1 MKLKFNEEN
10 ISEEQKIKK
19 QGLIDGKMV
28 LSSYLPSVQKRHV
41 KRKTNLDR
49 VMKEIKEER
58 DHSWIE
64 DILVR
69 NKNNLSGPAL
79 FYRGTTISYEEM
91 FENVIKVAKALIEM
105 GVTQEDEVPMC
116 ISNCPEMIYFLG
128 ALNLI
133 GAKVNIFGADFD
145 KEYIK
150 EIVSSSNSSLFIA
163 TDDKYGQIKDVI
175 ERTNKEKKILVSLT
189 DSLKNGIDPF
199 AKYDDPFYKFI
210 NKVDDFKKDDSTI
223 LSFGEF
229 LEKYKEY
236 QGPLLTP
243 KVRLEDEFIIT
254 YTSGSTKNGRPKAIV
269 HTNSSLIMMARFHDT
284 DLSGLPEMRNIVG
297 LAHIP
302 PHSNT
307 DLITSIS
314 DVLSQTCTVAL
325 EPIYDKDFFAYS
337 LLINRPSFAPATKS
351 FWVKG
356 MKDFRDKEELK
367 GIHLPELLIPTSVG
381 ETTSPGEEK
390 FINQGLRK
398 LKAGSDKLPVI
409 TSVLSMGGG
418 DCEHGGLFFKLY
430 KALYD
435 KISLTKEG
443 RGLTP
448 FQLTE
453 LAVLREDGTECKYG
467 EYGRLVSNSPCTM
480 KRYKDNPK
488 ATEEFFITDAYGRTW
503 GDNNVW
509 AYIDT
514 YGDVHIKGRIGN
526 EIELLTGEKVPLF
539 TVADAI
545 LKDTKNVLSCEV
557 VAVKNKNDLD
567 IPVAHIKLQPES
579 KKSIDKVLGS
589 IADRVYNECHPGVS
603 DLLLLRVRD
612 YNEGYPLTGCGK
624 RNNLELEKEGITEKC
639 IPLTSYLFYN
649 RKSDEKL
656 KIKKL

>member
-269 HTNSSLIMMARFHDT
+269 HTNSSLITMARFHDT

>member
-1 MKLKFNEEN
+1 MKLHFNEEN
-10 ISEEQKIKK
+10 MDEKQKLKK
-19 QGLIDGKMV
+19 TGIDGEKMII
-28 LSSYLPSVQKRHV
+28 SSYLPSEQKRHV
-41 KRKTNLDR
+41 KKKTDLDKIF
-49 VMKEIKEER
+49 KEIHENR

-64 DILVR
+64 DILIR
-69 NKNNLSGPAL
+69 NKDNLSGPAL

-91 FENVIKVAKALIEM
+91 FENIIKTTKALIEM
-105 GVTQEDEVPMC
+105 GVKQYDEVPMC
-116 ISNCPEMIYFLG
+116 VANCPEMIYFLG

-133 GAKVNIFGADFD
+133 GARPNIFGADFD
-145 KEYIK
+145 KKYIK
-150 EIVSSSNSSLFIA
+150 EIVSSCNSKLFIA
-163 TDDKYGQIKDVI
+163 TDNLYEEIKEVI
-175 ERTNKEKKILVSLT
+175 EDTNRDHKILISLT
-189 DSLKNGIDPF
+189 DSLKDGVDPY
-199 AKYDDPFYKFI
+199 AIYDDHFYKFV
-210 NKVDDFKKDDSTI
+210 NKVNDFKKCDNTI
-223 LSFGEF
+223 MSFGEF
-229 LEKYKEY
+229 LEKSKEY
-236 QGPLLTP
+236 KGALLTP
-243 KVRLEDEFIIT
+243 KVGLDDEFIIT

-269 HTNSSLIMMARFHDT
+269 HTNNSLITMARFHDT

-302 PHSNT
+302 AHSNT

-325 EPIYDKDFFAYS
+325 EPIYNENFFAYS
-337 LLINRPSFAPATKS
+337 LVINRPSFAPATKS

-367 GIHLPELLIPTSVG
+367 GIYLPELLIPTSVG
-381 ETTSPGEEK
+381 EATSPGEEK

-567 IPVAHIKLQPES
+567 IPVAHIELQPES

-649 RKSDEKL
+649 RKSEEKL

>member
-69 NKNNLSGPAL
+69 NKDNLCGPAL
-79 FYRGTTISYEEM
+79 FYRGTNISYEEM

-269 HTNSSLIMMARFHDT
+269 HTNSSLITMARFHDT

-337 LLINRPSFAPATKS
+337 LLINRPSFAPATRS
-351 FWVKG
+351 FWIRG
-356 MKDFRDKEELK
+356 IKDFKEKEELK
-367 GIHLPELLIPTSVG
+367 GIKLPELLIPASVG
-381 ETTSPGEEK
+381 EATSPGEEK
-390 FINQGLRK
+390 FINQGLRE

-409 TSVLSMGGG
+409 TATLSMGGG

-435 KISLTKEG
+435 KISLSKEG

-453 LAVLREDGTECKYG
+453 LAILREDGTECKYG

-488 ATEEFFITDAYGRTW
+488 ATEDFFITDAYGRTW

-567 IPVAHIKLQPES
+567 IPVAHIELQPES

-589 IADRVYNECHPGVS
+589 IADRIYSECHPGVS

-612 YNEGYPLTGCGK
+612 HNEAYPLTGCGK
-624 RNNLELEKEGITEKC
+624 RNNVALEKEGITEKC
-639 IPLTSYLFYN
+639 IPATSYLFFN
-649 RKSDEKL
+649 RKSNEKL
-656 KIKKL
+656 KVKKL